1 MQNDYNVNKLKE
13 RLKENK
19 GRIVKKKAIIRSK
32 DKGDFE
38 GAEDKESTLI
48 DFLNLMKQEPDLSD

>member
-38 GAEDKESTLI
+38 GAEDKELTLI
-48 DFLNLMKQEPDLSD
+48 DFLNLKVRFLRNN